1 MEGRALEG
9 LRVVELNTTGA
20 ASYAAKLMADLG
32 ADVIKLE
39 PPGGDPDRRLGPFP
53 GGEPHPEKSGTFL
66 YLNCNKRGVTLDLS
80 RDEGRQVLRRLV
92 STVDVLVHDLPPV
105 EASALGLTYDELEK
119 VNGRL
124 VMASISPFGESGPYR
139 DYKAYDL
146 TISCAGG
153 WTFINGQPGGDHSL
167 PPLRAFGR
175 QTAYQAALNAAVATM
190 GALFA
195 RLRSGQGQHIEVSAQ
210 ECITAMLE
218 LSFEFWPYMHVPVMR
233 WGQRPV
239 QPIDFFQCK
248 DGGWI
253 FVLCL
258 EERQW
263 QDFVDMMGNPE
274 WASWEVFGNIFARA
288 SNWDVLRPLIEEWVA
303 QWTVQDLYH
312 AAQARRIPFAPASTM
327 ADLLNSEHLKARGFF
342 VEVAHPVAGTLQY
355 PGAPYKLSATPWEI
369 RSPAPVLGQHTNDV
383 LSGLGLSDQEIDGL
397 RERGVIA

>member
-92 STVDVLVHDLPPV
+92 STVDVLVHDLPPI
-105 EASALGLTYDELEK
+105 EASALGLTYDELKK

-153 WTFINGQPGGDHSL
+153 WTFINGQPGGDHNL

-383 LSGLGLSDQEIDGL
+383 LSGLGFSDQEIDGL